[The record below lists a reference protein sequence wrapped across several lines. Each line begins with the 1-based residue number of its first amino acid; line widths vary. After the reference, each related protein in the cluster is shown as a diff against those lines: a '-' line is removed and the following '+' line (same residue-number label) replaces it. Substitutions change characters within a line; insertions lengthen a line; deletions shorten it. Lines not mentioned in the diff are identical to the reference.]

1 MATRQFLY
9 LSRWWGN
16 STGSVRRHDLT
27 TMRSYDVT
35 RAAVRPGQMV
45 YISNQTPNVQGGIL
59 YSSEY
64 NVYFLINVNSINEN
78 YEQNSI
84 FIWIKTFN
92 KGSKWQ
98 MSKVP
103 VKVYYGHR
111 VQCNCHKR
119 IFFRHQHW
127 ITEFLKIIHAWPNS
141 VKKDPLFKKRNCKN
155 HKKKIHPYIFVS
167 YVNWI

>member
-1 MATRQFLY
+1 MVRIFFSCHMFWHPHPWLAKMMFWLFDCMKFWSTIYSYFFYLASSLTDTIAESGARTLMATRQFLY

-27 TMRSYDVT
+27 SMRSYDVT

-64 NVYFLINVNSINEN
+64 NVYFLINVSSMNED

-84 FIWIKTFN
+84 FISIKTVN
-92 KGSKWQ
+92 KGLKWQ

-103 VKVYYGHR
+103 VKV
-111 VQCNCHKR
+111 
-119 IFFRHQHW
+119 
-127 ITEFLKIIHAWPNS
+127 
-141 VKKDPLFKKRNCKN
+141 
-155 HKKKIHPYIFVS
+155 
-167 YVNWI
+167 